1 MNYYIGMDI
10 GTSSTKAVLFDT
22 LGNIIGSSSYEYDII
37 SLRNGYAEQD
47 PNDWAK
53 ASIRALKDMKK
64 FVDVK
69 DIKGIGLSGQM
80 HGLVMLDKDDNILDN
95 AIIWCDNRTQSEV
108 EDLKKFGKERLK
120 EITGN
125 DPMPAF
131 TLAKLLWVK
140 KNKNE
145 IYQKIDKIMLPKDY
159 IRYVLTAEFK
169 TEYSDASG
177 MQMLDIKNGVY
188 SKEILDYFDID
199 EKILPK
205 IIESQDISGT
215 ITKEISAI
223 TGLKKDTFVVGGASD
238 QAASAL
244 GNGVINEGMVSITL
258 GSSGVIFK
266 PLKELKIENN
276 GLQYFRHAIKDT
288 YHTMAVTN
296 GCGNS
301 LKWYKDNFCMYEKI
315 KAKEENIGIYD
326 YLTKDLLKTPT
337 GSNGLIFLPYIMGE
351 RTPHLNPNAT
361 GVFIGLRGSTTKEV
375 MTKAL
380 IEGIS
385 YSLKDCFDLLNVK
398 EGLVTISGGGAKNRA
413 WLQIISSMLNLEVS
427 TTNSF
432 EAGSLGVALLAMV
445 AGNEYKNI
453 EEAVKKI
460 VKLNDTIKP
469 IEKDH
474 LIYEKYM
481 KIYKMTYE
489 QNKIIF
495 EKEKEIL
502 V

>member
-1 MNYYIGMDI
+1 
-10 GTSSTKAVLFDT
+10 
-22 LGNIIGSSSYEYDII
+22 
-37 SLRNGYAEQD
+37 
-47 PNDWAK
+47 
-53 ASIRALKDMKK
+53 
-64 FVDVK
+64 
-69 DIKGIGLSGQM
+69 
-80 HGLVMLDKDDNILDN
+80 
-95 AIIWCDNRTQSEV
+95 
-108 EDLKKFGKERLK
+108 
-120 EITGN
+120 
-125 DPMPAF
+125 
-131 TLAKLLWVK
+131 
-140 KNKNE
+140 
-145 IYQKIDKIMLPKDY
+145 
-159 IRYVLTAEFK
+159 
-169 TEYSDASG
+169 
-177 MQMLDIKNGVY
+177 
-188 SKEILDYFDID
+188 
-199 EKILPK
+199 
-205 IIESQDISGT
+205 
-215 ITKEISAI
+215 
-223 TGLKKDTFVVGGASD
+223 
-238 QAASAL
+238 
-244 GNGVINEGMVSITL
+244 
-258 GSSGVIFK
+258 
-266 PLKELKIENN
+266 
-276 GLQYFRHAIKDT
+276 
-288 YHTMAVTN
+288 
-296 GCGNS
+296 
-301 LKWYKDNFCMYEKI
+301 MYEKI